1 LKGFSGGKQ
10 GISID
15 VPEDAGQGAS
25 VTCGGTLT
33 LNLKAAK
40 AEKKKPA
47 PKKTTTIKKKK
58 ETRKTVSFAS
68 SCFLSLWIWYLSA
81 CSSFVADPSPLDRC

>member
-47 PKKTTTIKKKK
+47 PKKTTTMKKKK
-58 ETRKTVSFAS
+58 EESEEEGDEEDGQFCVFLLSFLVDLVP
-68 SCFLSLWIWYLSA
+68 FGLLEL
-81 CSSFVADPSPLDRC
+81 CS